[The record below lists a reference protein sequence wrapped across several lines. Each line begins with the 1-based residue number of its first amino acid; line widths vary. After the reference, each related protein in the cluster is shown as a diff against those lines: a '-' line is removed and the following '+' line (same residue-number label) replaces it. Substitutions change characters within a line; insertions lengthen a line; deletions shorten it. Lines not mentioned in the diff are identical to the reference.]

1 MVPKIVLKFEHKCL
15 QRVPNIK
22 KNFSLRS
29 LFVCVCVRERDRAR
43 VCGNVLCSIEEE
55 SAGEG
60 GAGNGDICC
69 SSSMCAN
76 GSSSAGGD
84 RYAIR

>member
-29 LFVCVCVRERDRAR
+29 LFVCVCVCVRVCERDRAR

-60 GAGNGDICC
+60 GAGEWRHLLQQQHVCK
-69 SSSMCAN
+69 
-76 GSSSAGGD
+76 
-84 RYAIR
+84 RE